1 MGDTYYS
8 NFITGIVVTLF
19 LFVVLCFGFYLG
31 TEKVIS
37 DCKSLSV
44 TRIHETVIECAVRK

>member
-31 TEKVIS
+31 TEKVLS